1 MIHDPTQVHKKY
13 VHIGAEQSLFSQKG
27 EIRVYIGLE
36 KLHKNTGWFTGQETV
51 QIMIYI
57 NRRYGPRCNWNLVLY
72 VQAKK

>member
-36 KLHKNTGWFTGQETV
+36 KLHKNAG
-51 QIMIYI
+51 
-57 NRRYGPRCNWNLVLY
+57 
-72 VQAKK
+72 